1 MRPSHS
7 KCTAESRNAG
17 TNKPFFKCALP
28 TGELCKPGAKQMAFI
43 ILGVAI
49 GALCVFFRYPILM
62 TLGLGGLLA
71 VGAGLSGI
79 ALHIHPGLIA
89 AEVFGSIAAS
99 QLTYVA
105 IGLTQHLAQSRKL
118 TLQVQAA
125 IAQQLSTELEVPRSL
140 PPEISRLVAQLRSA

>member
-1 MRPSHS
+1 
-7 KCTAESRNAG
+7 
-17 TNKPFFKCALP
+17 
-28 TGELCKPGAKQMAFI
+28 MAFI

-71 VGAGLSGI
+71 AGAGLSGI

-105 IGLTQHLAQSRKL
+105 IGLTQHLVHSRKL

-125 IAQQLSTELEVPRSL
+125 IAQQLPTELEVPRSL
-140 PPEISRLVAQLRSA
+140 PPEISRLVSQLRSA